1 MSESVTERYA
11 VFGHPVGHSKSP
23 SIHRHFA
30 QQFDFEINYQA
41 IDVEPGKFAEVV
53 QEFRDHGGKGC
64 NVTVP
69 YKQEAWSL
77 ATERSGRAELAGAVN
92 TLKFEP
98 DNRIL
103 GDNTD
108 GIGLLRD
115 ITINLDQRLF
125 SKRIL
130 VVGAGGAVRG
140 ILGPLLEQAPKSLVL
155 ANRTVARAE
164 ELASIFATIGPVMP
178 CGFDA
183 LTGQQFD
190 VVINGT
196 SASLGGELP
205 PLPEKLFTQDSL
217 AYDLMY
223 ADRPTLY
230 MEWAATQGAKRV
242 TDGLGMLVEQAAESF
257 AIWFAR
263 HPDTGPVIKMIRETS
278 Q

>member
-1 MSESVTERYA
+1 MNEPATERYA

-23 SIHRHFA
+23 TIHRLFA
-30 QQFDFEINYQA
+30 QQFDFEIDYRA
-41 IDVEPGKFAEVV
+41 IDVEPGNFAEAV
-53 QEFRDHGGKGC
+53 QEFREHGGKGC

-92 TLKFEP
+92 TLKFESE
-98 DNRIL
+98 NRIL

-115 ITINLDQRLF
+115 ITINLDQLLF
-125 SKRIL
+125 SKRVL
-130 VVGAGGAVRG
+130 VIGAGGAVRG

-164 ELASIFATIGPVMP
+164 ELASIFATIGPVLP

-183 LTGQQFD
+183 LAGQQFD

-205 PLPEKLFTQDSL
+205 PLPENLFSRDSL

-223 ADRPTLY
+223 SDRPTLY
-230 MEWAATQGAKRV
+230 MEWAAAQGATRV
-242 TDGLGMLVEQAAESF
+242 ADGLGMLVEQAAESF
-257 AIWFAR
+257 NIWFGRQPSTA
-263 HPDTGPVIKMIRETS
+263 PVIASLR
-278 Q
+278 

>member
-1 MSESVTERYA
+1 MNEPATERYA

-23 SIHRHFA
+23 TIHRLFA
-30 QQFDFEINYQA
+30 QQFDFEIDYRA
-41 IDVEPGKFAEVV
+41 IDVEPGNFAEAV
-53 QEFRDHGGKGC
+53 QEFREHGGKGC

-92 TLKFEP
+92 TLKFESE
-98 DNRIL
+98 NRIL

-115 ITINLDQRLF
+115 ITINLDQLLF
-125 SKRIL
+125 SKHVL
-130 VVGAGGAVRG
+130 VIGAGGAVRG

-164 ELASIFATIGPVMP
+164 ELASIFATIGPVLP

-183 LTGQQFD
+183 LAGQQFD

-205 PLPEKLFTQDSL
+205 PLPENLFSRDSL

-223 ADRPTLY
+223 SDRPTLY
-230 MEWAATQGAKRV
+230 MEWAAAQGATRV
-242 TDGLGMLVEQAAESF
+242 ADGLGMLVEQAAESF
-257 AIWFAR
+257 NIWFGRQPSTAQ
-263 HPDTGPVIKMIRETS
+263 VIASLR
-278 Q
+278 

>member
-1 MSESVTERYA
+1 MIEPVAEHYA
-11 VFGHPVGHSKSP
+11 VLGHPVGHSKSP
-23 SIHRHFA
+23 VIHKLFA
-30 QQFDFEINYQA
+30 KQFDFEIDYQA
-41 IDVEPGKFAEVV
+41 IDVEPGTFSETVLA
-53 QEFRDHGGKGC
+53 FRDHGGKGC

-69 YKQEAWSL
+69 YKREAWAL

-115 ITINLDQRLF
+115 ITINLDQSLF
-125 SKRIL
+125 ARRIL

-140 ILGPLLEQAPKSLVL
+140 ILGSLLEQAPKSLVL

-164 ELASIFATIGPVMP
+164 ELASIFATIGPVIP

-183 LTGQQFD
+183 LAGQQFD

-196 SASLGGELP
+196 AASLEGELP
-205 PLPEKLFTQDSL
+205 PLPGGLFSQDSL

-223 ADRPTLY
+223 ASGPTVY
-230 MEWAATQGAKRV
+230 MEWAATQGATRIS
-242 TDGLGMLVEQAAESF
+242 DGLGMLVEQAAESF
-257 AIWFAR
+257 DIWFGRQPQTA
-263 HPDTGPVIKMIRETS
+263 PVIASLR
-278 Q
+278 